1 MHCQQDRVL
10 IWQRPMRAIVARSNS
25 SIFNVKASLVPKRL
39 RGVQRNA
46 YTKSRKNHRIRK
58 GNRQFI
64 ELLAGSET
72 PGAYGSFEI
81 ASDRN
86 ARTHWRVQRGMRSR
100 LCPKTGRQK

>member
-1 MHCQQDRVL
+1 
-10 IWQRPMRAIVARSNS
+10 MRAIVARSNS

-72 PGAYGSFEI
+72 PGAYGSLARHRYI
-81 ASDRN
+81 ATVHLGKESGELLIVR
-86 ARTHWRVQRGMRSR
+86 HGIV
-100 LCPKTGRQK
+100 RQAVVGD